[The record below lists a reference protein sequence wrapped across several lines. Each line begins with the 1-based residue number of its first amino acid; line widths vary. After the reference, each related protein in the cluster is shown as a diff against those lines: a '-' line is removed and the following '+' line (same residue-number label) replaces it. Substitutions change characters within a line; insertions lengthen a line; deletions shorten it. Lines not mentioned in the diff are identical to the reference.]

1 MPVKPYSDFELSNTA
16 LKTKRYPNPF
26 FDLAQNYLPKNIK
39 TLFRYCRNFF
49 YTNGF
54 IRNVVTKLTEYPI
67 TELQYSSNVD
77 PKIRKK
83 FKVAFDQKIKLKS
96 LLIEIGLDYFTYG
109 NCFISASMKPK
120 RYVVFP
126 DGQRKPLEAVQY
138 KLKNFKVHATDPKT
152 KASVPCE
159 LEDDYVKTI
168 DNLKFVRWAPENIDI
183 EYNPI
188 TGRAT
193 YYYSIPA
200 AIKKKIIA
208 GNKDVMMDIPLVFL
222 DSLSKKKRI
231 KLDPSNL
238 FHFKR
243 PSLAEDDMGWGKP
256 ILLPA
261 LKEIYYLQTLKRG
274 NEAIANEHII
284 PKKAIYPA
292 NTTTLDPYTQMNL
305 GKWKGQMESQIKKWK
320 VDPNH
325 IGVFPIPIGYQELGG
340 NARGLMLTP
349 EMKFLEETIINS
361 LGVPL
366 EFIKGGS
373 TFTSGSVSLR
383 IVENHFITYR
393 ELLQDFVNHFM
404 VHKLCNL
411 LNYPS
416 VEVKFKTFKMADDS
430 QTKQLAINLNQM
442 GKISDERL
450 LNEFGYNHTEEKAAI
465 RHDQIDNLE
474 QQVESSKKSATAQGE
489 AQLIATKYQ
498 VRAEQAAADERAR
511 LQIEAFQD
519 ELSAENV
526 GVPEDHHKIIDRYAQ
541 QIYNMPP
548 DQQQITFQKMQ
559 QNMPVTFGFVNRKV
573 QEMWQQDAIEK
584 QQQEVAAAEAAQK
597 QVAEEA
603 RSAPNQ
609 KEVGERKQDQVEI
622 SGEKKKG
629 PTKGNV

>member
-1 MPVKPYSDFELSNTA
+1 MPVKPYNDFEMTNSA

-26 FDLAQNYLPKNIK
+26 FDIAQNYLPKNIK
-39 TLFRYCRNFF
+39 TLFKYCRNFF

-77 PKIRKK
+77 PKIHKK
-83 FKVAFDQKIKLKS
+83 YKTAFNEKIKLKS

-120 RYVVFP
+120 RFVKFP
-126 DGQRKPLEAVQY
+126 DGNRLPLEQVNY
-138 KLKNFKVHATDPKT
+138 KLKNFKIYAVDPKT
-152 KASVPCE
+152 KAQVPCE
-159 LEDDYVKTI
+159 IEDEYVKTI
-168 DNLKFVRWAPENIDI
+168 DNITFVRWSPENIDV

-188 TGRAT
+188 TGRSV

-200 AIKKKIIA
+200 KIKKKIIS
-208 GNKDVMMDIPLVFL
+208 GNKEILMDIPKVFL
-222 DSLSKKKRI
+222 ESLAKKKRI
-231 KLDPSNL
+231 KLDSSNL

-256 ILLPA
+256 IILPA

-274 NEAIANEHII
+274 NEAIANEHIV

-305 GKWKGQMESQIKKWK
+305 GKWKSQMEGQIKKWK

-373 TFTSGSVSLR
+373 NFTSGSVSLR

-393 ELLQDFVNHFM
+393 ELLTDFVNHFM
-404 VHKLCNL
+404 VNKLKNL
-411 LNYPS
+411 LNYPD

-442 GKISDERL
+442 GKISDAKL
-450 LNEFGYNHTEEKAAI
+450 LSEFGYNPAEEKSAI
-465 RHDQIDNLE
+465 SADQLDTLE
-474 QQVESSKKSATAQGE
+474 QQVENSKKSATAQGE
-489 AQLIATKYQ
+489 AQIVATKYQ
-498 VRAEQAAADERAR
+498 VRAEQTAIDERAR
-511 LQIEAFQD
+511 LAIEMFED
-519 ELSAENV
+519 ELTAENV
-526 GVPEDHHKIIDRYAQ
+526 GVPEDHHRIIDRYAQ
-541 QIYNMPP
+541 QIYNMTPE
-548 DQQQITFQKMQ
+548 QQQVTFQKMQ
-559 QNMPVTFGFVNRKV
+559 QNMPVTFGFVNRKI
-573 QEMWQQDAIEK
+573 QEMWQQDAIK
-584 QQQEVAAAEAAQK
+584 QQQQAEQAAAEAA
-597 QVAEEA
+597 EA
-603 RSAPNQ
+603 PKETQAPNQ
-609 KEVGERKQDQVEI
+609 QAPGTRKKDQVEI
-622 SGEKKKG
+622 TGDKQKG